1 MRHTLI
7 ILFFSFVLQ
16 SVAAQSGDQVFEFL
30 TLPSSARANALGG
43 HTVSLVERDPSLIFH
58 NPALLGGEMDG
69 MINLDYMNYI
79 ADVNVGCLLYTS
91 YFSNCHNSK
100 LFFEFKVVFD
110 NHVDQCD

>member
-79 ADVNVGCLLYTS
+79 ADVNVGS
-91 YFSNCHNSK
+91 APPKH
-100 LFFEFKVVFD
+100 
-110 NHVDQCD
+110 